1 MDLPKPFVQK
11 GDVHLKSRLESEIT
25 HDGKTMFM
33 PLTHRRFQSRR

>member
-1 MDLPKPFVQK
+1 MDLPKPLEQK
-11 GDVHLKSRLESEIT
+11 GDAHLKIRLESETT

>member
-1 MDLPKPFVQK
+1 MGLSKTLLKK
-11 GDVHLKSRLESEIT
+11 GDAHLKSRLESEIT